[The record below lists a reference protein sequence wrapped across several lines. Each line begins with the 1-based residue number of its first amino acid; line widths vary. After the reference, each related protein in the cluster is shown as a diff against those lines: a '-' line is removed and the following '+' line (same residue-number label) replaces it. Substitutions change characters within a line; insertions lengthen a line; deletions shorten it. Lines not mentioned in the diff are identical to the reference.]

1 MVAVALLK
9 EDTLE
14 QQEGD
19 TLEQQEGDIREREQ
33 DMVVAL
39 EVYTLLVGEGSLQRW
54 VGLVAALVADT
65 LKETSMLLMFFY
77 YCLNTAYVCVCVCVF
92 MFVLVC
98 ECACV
103 CVFTNITLGLS
114 LLWGIC
120 ISLSLRLTWRL
131 LCSSATGI
139 RISGGWWLLFRRWHT
154 TRWI

>member
-1 MVAVALLK
+1 MVAVTLLK
-9 EDTLE
+9 GDTLE

-19 TLEQQEGDIREREQ
+19 TREREQ

-54 VGLVAALVADT
+54 VGLVAVLVADT

-77 YCLNTAYVCVCVCVF
+77 YCLNTAYMCVCVF
-92 MFVLVC
+92 MFVLV
-98 ECACV
+98 CACV

-120 ISLSLRLTWRL
+120 ISLSLRLSWRL

-139 RISGGWWLLFRRWHT
+139 RISGVWWLLFRRWHT